1 MLHLSAPAKINLS
14 LKVLGQCDD
23 GYHILESLVAFA
35 DIGDKLFLKKA
46 EDRSAFQVSG
56 PFAVS
61 AGDDNMVRRRSCGAG
76 NGYR

>member
-35 DIGDKLFLKKA
+35 DIGDKLFLQKS
-46 EDRSAFQVSG
+46 DRSAFQVSG
-56 PFAVS
+56 PFCRF
-61 AGDDNMVRRRSCGAG
+61 GRRG
-76 NGYR
+76 